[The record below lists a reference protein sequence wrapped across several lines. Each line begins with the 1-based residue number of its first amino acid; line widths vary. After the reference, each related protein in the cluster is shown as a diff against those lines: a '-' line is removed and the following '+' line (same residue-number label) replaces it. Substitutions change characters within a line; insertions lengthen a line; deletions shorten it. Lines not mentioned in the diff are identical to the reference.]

1 MNQITTIDDTR
12 SRAPGTR
19 SPSSVRRARMTLPP
33 AFARGARRADAPQ
46 RAHYGRIFDVAC
58 CPWDDSLFATAG
70 EDETARVWRDDSR
83 SSGGSGIASH
93 GVCRGHK
100 DEVVRVAWH
109 PTMRILASGSADGAV
124 AVWKVAPSGAERA
137 ASAHDP
143 DEAAVARVDVLGP
156 HPGEV
161 YGCSF
166 VGDGE
171 GGGPMLATAAGTDLR
186 LWDLEAAVEVAR
198 VPPLRAAKEP
208 EKKGSPDETVSGPAS
223 RKTPDRWEPGFLF
236 SLSGDGGAR
245 GLLASACSDG
255 TVKLWGLD
263 ANARAATAVASV
275 ASHPNA
281 LATATA
287 FLPCGNLLAS
297 AGSDGR
303 VVVCDVRRS
312 CRAVRRI
319 TPPCVA
325 TGLCAVKAPR
335 TSSFCERDSESD
347 SASDAESDASTAAK
361 EKATPGGY
369 LLMSGRDGVVRA
381 VRGEGAGPS
390 AALSSFRET
399 TSSVTPLLCV
409 ASDRDGTRVFA
420 AGNTRERGNE
430 VPESVK
436 TNEPGPTSSPTSGP
450 FGVSPGPFGFVRR
463 NGKLG
468 ALGTAGGAKPRAEHA
483 EIFVWDALLSA
494 GGEDKDT

>member
-1 MNQITTIDDTR
+1 MLIETRINSTTL
-12 SRAPGTR
+12 A
-19 SPSSVRRARMTLPP
+19 SVRYARMSLPP
-33 AFARGARRADAPQ
+33 AFVSGARRADAPQ

-70 EDETARVWRDDSR
+70 EDETARVWRDASR
-83 SSGGSGIASH
+83 ASGGSGVVSH

-124 AVWKVAPSGAERA
+124 AVWKVASPGAERA

-161 YGCSF
+161 YGCAF

-198 VPPLRAAKEP
+198 VPPVRAAKG
-208 EKKGSPDETVSGPAS
+208 GSDGSGGSGGSGGSDGAPADSSGPATK
-223 RKTPDRWEPGFLF
+223 KTPDRWEPGYLF

-263 ANARAATAVASV
+263 AGARAATAVASV
-275 ASHPNA
+275 ACHPNA

-287 FLPCGNLLAS
+287 FLPGGNLLAS
-297 AGSDGR
+297 AGSDGK
-303 VVVCDVRRS
+303 VVVCDVRAS
-312 CRAVRRI
+312 CKAVRRI

-325 TGLCAVKAPR
+325 TGLCVVAR
-335 TSSFCERDSESD
+335 RRERARVCAFVDGDGGDDPEEREG
-347 SASDAESDASTAAK
+347 AE
-361 EKATPGGY
+361 Y
-369 LLMSGRDGVVRA
+369 LAMCGSDGVVRA
-381 VRGEGAGPS
+381 VPGEGAGPS
-390 AALSSFRET
+390 AALRQELCAT
-399 TSSVTPLLCV
+399 PTPLLCV
-409 ASDRDGTRVFA
+409 ASDRDGARVFA
-420 AGNTRERGNE
+420 AGNTRETEGDAAIPPDASNA
-430 VPESVK
+430 
-436 TNEPGPTSSPTSGP
+436 SGP
-450 FGVSPGPFGFVRR
+450 IGRAPGPFGSLRR
-463 NGKLG
+463 NATVG
-468 ALGTAGGAKPRAEHA
+468 ALGGAKPRAEPA
-483 EIFVWDALLSA
+483 EIFVWDALSSQ
-494 GGEDKDT
+494 GEEDEARARSTQ

>member
-1 MNQITTIDDTR
+1 M
-12 SRAPGTR
+12 S
-19 SPSSVRRARMTLPP
+19 LPP
-33 AFARGARRADAPQ
+33 AFAHGARRADAPR

-83 SSGGSGIASH
+83 SSGGSGIVSH

-124 AVWKVAPSGAERA
+124 AVWKVASPGAERA

-143 DEAAVARVDVLGP
+143 DEASVARVDVLGP

-161 YGCSF
+161 YGCAF

-171 GGGPMLATAAGTDLR
+171 GGGPMLATAAGADLR

-198 VPPLRAAKEP
+198 VPPVRAAKDGSDFRVP
-208 EKKGSPDETVSGPAS
+208 ADAVSLKKK
-223 RKTPDRWEPGFLF
+223 KTPERWEGGHLF
-236 SLSGDGGAR
+236 SLSSDGGAR

-263 ANARAATAVASV
+263 AGARAATAVASV

-281 LATATA
+281 LATATT
-287 FLPCGNLLAS
+287 FLPGGNLLAS
-297 AGSDGR
+297 AGGDGK
-303 VVVCDVRRS
+303 VVVCDVRAS
-312 CRAVRRI
+312 CKAVRRI

-325 TGLCAVKAPR
+325 TGLCVFPR
-335 TSSFCERDSESD
+335 TRVGVGARRTSHDEHRERRIEG
-347 SASDAESDASTAAK
+347 APAEGT
-361 EKATPGGY
+361 GY
-369 LLMSGRDGVVRA
+369 LAMCGRDGVVRA
-381 VRGEGAGPS
+381 VPGEGAGPS
-390 AALSSFRET
+390 AALRSTGTQSDLSET
-399 TSSVTPLLCV
+399 QTPLLCV

-420 AGNTRERGNE
+420 AGNTRVTREE
-430 VPESVK
+430 PELSAVRSNASK
-436 TNEPGPTSSPTSGP
+436 KNARDSTP
-450 FGVSPGPFGFVRR
+450 FGRAPGPFGSLR
-463 NGKLG
+463 GDASSL
-468 ALGTAGGAKPRAEHA
+468 GAKPRAEPA
-483 EIFVWDALLSA
+483 EIFVWDARFGSP
-494 GGEDKDT
+494 GKDEERS

>member
-1 MNQITTIDDTR
+1 M
-12 SRAPGTR
+12 S
-19 SPSSVRRARMTLPP
+19 LPP
-33 AFARGARRADAPQ
+33 AFAHGARRADAPR

-83 SSGGSGIASH
+83 SSGGSGIVSH

-124 AVWKVAPSGAERA
+124 AVWKVASPGAERA

-143 DEAAVARVDVLGP
+143 DEASVARVDVLGP

-161 YGCSF
+161 YGCAF

-171 GGGPMLATAAGTDLR
+171 GGGPMLATAAGADLR

-198 VPPLRAAKEP
+198 VPPVRAAKDGSDFRVP
-208 EKKGSPDETVSGPAS
+208 ADAVSLKKK
-223 RKTPDRWEPGFLF
+223 KTPERWEGGHLF
-236 SLSGDGGAR
+236 SLSSDGGAR

-263 ANARAATAVASV
+263 AGARAATAVASV

-281 LATATA
+281 LATATT
-287 FLPCGNLLAS
+287 FLPGGNLLAS
-297 AGSDGR
+297 AGGDGK
-303 VVVCDVRRS
+303 VVVCDVRAS
-312 CRAVRRI
+312 CKAVRRI

-325 TGLCAVKAPR
+325 TGLCVFASPKTQTRVGVGGGTHDEHRERRIEGAP
-335 TSSFCERDSESD
+335 
-347 SASDAESDASTAAK
+347 AEGT
-361 EKATPGGY
+361 GY
-369 LLMSGRDGVVRA
+369 LAMCGRDGVVRA
-381 VRGEGAGPS
+381 VPGEGAGPS
-390 AALSSFRET
+390 AALRSTGTQSDLSET
-399 TSSVTPLLCV
+399 QTPLLCV

-420 AGNTRERGNE
+420 AGNTRVTREELELSAVRSNA
-430 VPESVK
+430 S
-436 TNEPGPTSSPTSGP
+436 NARDSSP
-450 FGVSPGPFGFVRR
+450 FGRAPGPFGSLRG
-463 NGKLG
+463 NASSLG
-468 ALGTAGGAKPRAEHA
+468 APGGAKPRAEPA
-483 EIFVWDALLSA
+483 EIFVWDARFRSP
-494 GGEDKDT
+494 GKDEERS